1 MAEPSVERGNEQD
14 PTEPRARGPAP
25 RGSRRAR
32 LGREA
37 VLLGT
42 ILALA
47 TGLALARPG
56 FLRPDNLVSIA
67 TGMVYDLP
75 LAAAATLVLVVGGID
90 LSLGAVLALAS
101 VVTTLALR
109 GGLPVPLAVSAGLA
123 TAAAIGALNGLLVT
137 RFRLAPFI
145 VTLGT
150 MSLARG
156 AAVVL
161 TSGYMIAGLPPAF
174 LALGRERVLL
184 VPVSVFVVALVLVLA
199 HLLLRRYRPLHD
211 AFYVGQNPEAAR
223 LCGLRADAVTA
234 SVYVASAL
242 LAALAALFMS
252 SRLGMGYARFGEL
265 AELRAIAAAVL
276 GGATFAGG
284 AGSILGSALGVLL
297 LALILNGFV
306 LLNLGVHWQNVAT
319 GLVLLL
325 AIAIDSARRRYWA
338 GERE

>member
-1 MAEPSVERGNEQD
+1 MEVRGK
-14 PTEPRARGPAP
+14 RAG
-25 RGSRRAR
+25 

-37 VLLGT
+37 VLLAT

-47 TGLALARPG
+47 ATLSAARPG
-56 FLRPDNLVSIA
+56 FLNSENLISIA

-75 LAAAATLVLVVGGID
+75 LAMAATLVLVVGGID
-90 LSLGAVLALAS
+90 LSLGAVLALSS
-101 VVTTLALR
+101 VVTTLSLR
-109 GGLPVPLAVSAGLA
+109 AGTPIPLAIIAGLA
-123 TAAAIGALNGLLVT
+123 AAAAVGALNGLLVT

-161 TSGYMIAGLPPAF
+161 TSGYMVAGLPPAF
-174 LALGRERVLL
+174 LALGRERFLLLPVAIWIVVGLLLVGHVLL
-184 VPVSVFVVALVLVLA
+184 L
-199 HLLLRRYRPLHD
+199 RYRPLHD
-211 AFYVGQNPEAAR
+211 AFYVGQNKEAAR
-223 LCGLRADAVTA
+223 LSGLRADAVTA
-234 SVYVASAL
+234 SVYVMSAL
-242 LAALAALFMS
+242 LAGVAALFMS

-276 GGATFAGG
+276 GGASFSGG

-297 LALILNGFV
+297 LALIQNGFV
-306 LLNLGVHWQNVAT
+306 LLNLSIHWQNVAT

-325 AIAIDSARRRYWA
+325 AISIDALRRRHA
-338 GERE
+338 GERA